1 MIVAIK
7 LSAILSVISAILYI
21 AVFITSPEFSRSF
34 AIFLIILAFL
44 LVIVSNFSSVM
55 VIKKN
60 KTEQRG
66 K

>member
-21 AVFITSPEFSRSF
+21 AVFIASPEFSRSF
-34 AIFLIILAFL
+34 AIFLILLAFL
-44 LVIVSNFSSVM
+44 LVIFSNFSSVM
-55 VIKKN
+55 VIKKR
-60 KTEQRG
+60 KTGQRG

>member
-7 LSAILSVISAILYI
+7 LSTILSVISAILYI
-21 AVFITSPEFSRSF
+21 AVFTTSPEFSRSF
-34 AIFLIILAFL
+34 AIFLILLAFL
-44 LVIVSNFSSVM
+44 LVIFSNFSSVM
-55 VIKKN
+55 VIKN